1 MGVDIFLIVM
11 VLFVLAVIYSGVVI
25 VPQGYNYTI
34 ERFGRYTKT
43 LRPGLSLITPFIDQI
58 GNKVNMME
66 RVLDVP
72 SQEVITK
79 DNAMV
84 KVDGVNFFQVLD
96 AAQSSYEVNYLEN
109 AILNLT
115 MTNIRTVMG
124 SMDLDQL
131 LSNRDEINARLLQ
144 IVDEA
149 TNPWGVKV
157 TRIEIKDIAPPTDLV
172 DSMARQMKA
181 ERLKRAAI
189 LESEGERQSEI
200 LRAEGEKQAAVLE
213 AEGRK
218 EAAFRDAEARERQA
232 EAEAKATQMVSDA
245 IASGDVQAVN
255 YFVATKYVDALKDIA
270 SSPNQK
276 VLMMPLEASSVIGSV
291 AGIAELAKEAFSDS
305 KNKNN
310 SGSVPKT

>member
-11 VLFVLAVIYSGVVI
+11 VLFVLAVIYSGVVV
-25 VPQGYNYTI
+25 VPQGHNYTI

-43 LRPGLSLITPFIDQI
+43 LKPGLSLITPFIDQI
-58 GNKVNMME
+58 GHKVNMME

-131 LSNRDEINARLLQ
+131 LSNRDEINARLLH

-255 YFVATKYVDALKDIA
+255 YFVATKYVEALKDIA
-270 SSPNQK
+270 TSPNQK

-305 KNKNN
+305 KSKNS